1 MKTLKIL
8 GANTKELRVD
18 IYSNV
23 DYFRKKLENIKRSQ
37 EKLEN

>member
-23 DYFRKKLENIKRSQ
+23 DYFRKELENIKRSQ